1 MTGRPPQSSF
11 PTIRVS
17 RTTKETCF
25 EILVS
30 PRRRR
35 MARLP
40 LTNRMLSHFVD
51 HLCKAAGID
60 LQLVRTD
67 WPASWEFDHVLCED
81 VGQLIGRA
89 IAEIHRRR
97 VAEVGVPGRAS
108 ATCCMDDCRAGLTL
122 SLEGRAMSDWRVE
135 SGLAAIDGFVDAWFG
150 EDGRPAGWS
159 SGTNLRQ
166 FFDGFAYGAGAT
178 IHITVDKV
186 GNLHHLYEALFRALG
201 DAIRGALEL
210 PGGQLPGDSSG
221 LAGECRY
228 DVVVEED
235 GGERGVE

>member
-40 LTNRMLSHFVD
+40 LTNRMVSHF
-51 HLCKAAGID
+51 
-60 LQLVRTD
+60 
-67 WPASWEFDHVLCED
+67 
-81 VGQLIGRA
+81 
-89 IAEIHRRR
+89 
-97 VAEVGVPGRAS
+97 AEVGVPGRAS

-122 SLEGRAMSDWRVE
+122 SLEGRAMSYWRVE
-135 SGLAAIDGFVDAWFG
+135 GGLAAIDGFVDAWFG
-150 EDGRPAGWS
+150 EDGRQAGWS

-201 DAIRGALEL
+201 DAIRVALEL